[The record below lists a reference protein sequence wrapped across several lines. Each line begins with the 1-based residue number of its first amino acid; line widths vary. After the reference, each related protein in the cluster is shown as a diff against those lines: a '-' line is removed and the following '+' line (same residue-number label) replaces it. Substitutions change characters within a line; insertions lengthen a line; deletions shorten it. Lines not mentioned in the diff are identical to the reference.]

1 MRLLFL
7 GDMVG
12 RSGRM
17 AVWNRLP
24 GLVSDFRLDFV
35 VVNGEN
41 AAGGFG
47 ITEEIFEETLRAG
60 ADVVTT
66 GNHVWDQREAVEFCQ
81 RQDRFL
87 RPANFPEG
95 TPGRGSNVYVARNG
109 ARVLVANVMGRVFMH
124 PDLDDPFRSAETIL
138 DACPLG
144 EQADAVIFDFHAEA
158 TSEKQCFGHFVDGRA
173 SFVVGTH
180 THVPTAD
187 CQILN
192 GGTAYMSDAGMCGD
206 YDSSLGMDK
215 EEPLNRFLTKMPKGR
230 FEAAAGPATIC
241 GVCVEISD
249 RTGLAEK
256 IAPLRLGAR
265 LAESVP
271 TFWNA

>member
-12 RSGRM
+12 RSGRT
-17 AVWNRLP
+17 AVWKRLP
-24 GLVSDFRLDFV
+24 GLVSDLRLDFV
-35 VVNGEN
+35 IVNGEN

-47 ITEEIFEETLRAG
+47 ITEEILEQTLASG

-66 GNHVWDQREAVEFCQ
+66 GNHVWDQREALEFSG
-81 RQDRFL
+81 RHERFL
-87 RPANFPEG
+87 RPANFPAG
-95 TPGRGSNVYVARNG
+95 APGRGSGLYVARNG
-109 ARVLVANVMGRVFMH
+109 ARVLVANIMGRVFMH
-124 PDLDDPFRSAETIL
+124 PDLDDPFAAAETIL

-144 EQADAVIFDFHAEA
+144 EQADAVVFDFHAEA

-192 GGTAYMSDAGMCGD
+192 AGTGYMSDAGMCGD

-215 EEPLNRFLTKMPKGR
+215 EEPLNRFLSKIPKGR
-230 FEAAAGPATIC
+230 FEAAAGEATLC
-241 GVCVEISD
+241 GVGVEISD
-249 RTGLAEK
+249 RTGLAEA
-256 IAPLRLGAR
+256 IAPLRLGPR
-265 LAESVP
+265 LSETVP
-271 TFWNA
+271 SFWNA